1 MKKYFH
7 IIMQLHAE
15 DGGASA
21 PAPAASAPVASEPAA
36 QAATPAPTSA
46 PAPANTPAPAST
58 PAPAAPSTQA
68 ASPAPASAPTP
79 APAPQP
85 DYKVIATAGNT
96 QLIEDANGLRRIID
110 VNPQQQEPA
119 PAPVPGTGTE
129 PQPQP
134 ANPAPAANNAPVPG
148 TEQPAAPAPF
158 NNQPQPMPA
167 YTPQELSLA
176 IQMGMVDESRIPPS
190 LAIQYGQFKE
200 KQAQQMAIAANQQQA
215 QQTPQPN
222 EAQQRMEFLEKIEK
236 TSREL
241 TMQQLGLTEQDLAD
255 RDYADYSDN
264 PDLEKRV
271 KAFEGLNAYNRQQII
286 NDVQA
291 QQAKA
296 AQQAAAQKAVNDSIL
311 SFAQNEIRTE
321 PKFTEINNA
330 LETYYQSLPY
340 AKGAKYAEALNAY
353 KAGTATEAQANILK
367 EYYDETK
374 RMIYAKANNLSTTP
388 TPVVRTPARVESPG
402 TGLDTPR
409 QADPTE
415 LRGLD
420 YMGKIA
426 WLAKNTK

>member
-1 MKKYFH
+1 MKKHFN

-21 PAPAASAPVASEPAA
+21 PAPAESAPVASEPAA
-36 QAATPAPTSA
+36 PAATPAPANTTPA
-46 PAPANTPAPAST
+46 PAPAAQ
-58 PAPAAPSTQA
+58 STQA
-68 ASPAPASAPTP
+68 ASPAPAATPVP
-79 APAPQP
+79 APAPEPKP
-85 DYKVIATAGNT
+85 DYKVIATAGTT

-110 VNPQQQEPA
+110 VNQQQQAEPA
-119 PAPVPGTGTE
+119 QAPVPGTGTE
-129 PQPQP
+129 PQTQP
-134 ANPAPAANNAPVPG
+134 ANPDPAAELAPVPG
-148 TEQPAAPAPF
+148 TEQPAAPAPL
-158 NNQPQPMPA
+158 NTQPQPLPV

-176 IQMGMVDESRIPPS
+176 IQMGIVDESRIPPS

-353 KAGTATEAQANILK
+353 KAGTATEAQANVLK

>member
-1 MKKYFH
+1 MKKHFN

-15 DGGASA
+15 DGGVSA
-21 PAPAASAPVASEPAA
+21 PAPAESAPVASEPAA
-36 QAATPAPTSA
+36 PAATPAPANTTPA
-46 PAPANTPAPAST
+46 PAPAAQ
-58 PAPAAPSTQA
+58 STQA
-68 ASPAPASAPTP
+68 ASPAPDATP
-79 APAPQP
+79 APAPAPEPKP
-85 DYKVIATAGNT
+85 DYKVIATAGTT

-110 VNPQQQEPA
+110 VNPQQQTEPA
-119 PAPVPGTGTE
+119 QAPVPGTGTE
-129 PQPQP
+129 PQQQP
-134 ANPAPAANNAPVPG
+134 ANPAPAAETAPVPG
-148 TEQPAAPAPF
+148 TEQPAALAPL
-158 NNQPQPMPA
+158 NNQPQALPV

-200 KQAQQMAIAANQQQA
+200 KQAQQQAIAANQQQA
-215 QQTPQPN
+215 QQAPQPN
-222 EAQQRMEFLEKIEK
+222 EAQQRIAYMEEIEK

-241 TMQQLGLTEQDLAD
+241 TMKQLGLTEQDLAD
-255 RDYADYSDN
+255 REYADYSDN

-330 LETYYQSLPY
+330 LETYYQELPWAKADKY
-340 AKGAKYAEALNAY
+340 AKALNAY
-353 KAGTATEAQANILK
+353 KAGTATEEQANVLK

-374 RMIYAKANNLSTTP
+374 KMIYAKANNLSTTP

-426 WLAKNTK
+426 WLAKHTK

>member
-1 MKKYFH
+1 MKKDYFN

-21 PAPAASAPVASEPAA
+21 PATAPAASDTGASVPVA
-36 QAATPAPTSA
+36 QA
-46 PAPANTPAPAST
+46 PAPAPAST
-58 PAPAAPSTQA
+58 PAAQPAPQSTQA
-68 ASPAPASAPTP
+68 ASPAPAPKPEP
-79 APAPQP
+79 AAQ
-85 DYKVIATAGNT
+85 DYKVLADTGGGT
-96 QLIEDANGLRRIID
+96 QLIMDANGQKRIIT
-110 VNPQQQEPA
+110 VEPKKE
-119 PAPVPGTGTE
+119 PETAPVPGTGTE
-129 PQPQP
+129 PQPQI
-134 ANPAPAANNAPVPG
+134 ANPAPAAQPAPVPG
-148 TEQPAAPAPF
+148 TEQPAAPAPL
-158 NNQPQPMPA
+158 NTQPQPLPV

-176 IQMGMVDESRIPPS
+176 IQMGIVDESRIPPS

-215 QQTPQPN
+215 KQAPQPN

-255 RDYADYSDN
+255 KDYADYSDN

-353 KAGTATEAQANILK
+353 KAGTATEAQANVLK

-374 RMIYAKANNLSTTP
+374 KMIYAKANNLSTTP

-426 WLAKNTK
+426 WLAKHTK